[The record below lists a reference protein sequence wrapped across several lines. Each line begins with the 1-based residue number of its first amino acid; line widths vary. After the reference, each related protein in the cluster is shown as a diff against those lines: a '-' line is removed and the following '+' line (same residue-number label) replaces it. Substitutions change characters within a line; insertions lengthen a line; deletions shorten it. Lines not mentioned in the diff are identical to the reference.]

1 MKKRLAALLCAV
13 VLLCAAAL
21 PRAEAAASTV
31 YLLATNDK
39 MCDLPGGLLPVAVSG
54 TIYVPYLVFDK
65 ATTGVDLGVYYGLT
79 QERGTILTLYSLS
92 GYLTFTVNM
101 GICVD
106 NQDTQMDFRA
116 VIRNGVVYVPA
127 AAVCNFFGLTYSFL
141 PTTDRGT
148 LIRITS
154 SSSTLS
160 DSVFLSSAS
169 GGMNHRYNNI
179 INGQEP
185 MATPTV
191 NTPAPTVPP
200 QPSGTPAPGSTTKED
215 VHVYLAVDASQ
226 AGEGLLSLFP
236 SSTHALFLFTP
247 DSLAPQSA
255 LIRQAVA
262 AGHSVGLIVDGSA
275 EDALEQLERG
285 NELLTHIARIRTR
298 IVSAPERLT
307 ASLTGAGW
315 SCWTPNVTG
324 STSAD
329 LLRGLESKKS
339 VGRVT
344 LPANTSVV
352 SRVLSQLRADRYTL
366 RQPLETNL

>member
-148 LIRITS
+148 LIRITN

-185 MATPTV
+185 MATPAV
-191 NTPAPTVPP
+191 NNPAPTAPP
-200 QPSGTPAPGSTTKED
+200 QPSSTPAPGSTTKED

-329 LLRGLESKKS
+329 LLRGLESRKS
-339 VGRVT
+339 MGRVT